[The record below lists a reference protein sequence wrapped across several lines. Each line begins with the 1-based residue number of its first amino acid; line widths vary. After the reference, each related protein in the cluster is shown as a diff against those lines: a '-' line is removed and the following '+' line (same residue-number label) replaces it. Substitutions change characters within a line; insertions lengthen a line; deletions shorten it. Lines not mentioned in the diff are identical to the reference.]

1 MLTYDV
7 QYYFIL
13 FMLEAG
19 ANDFTMGKRAVEQ
32 NDLYFLIYDVPFMRM
47 SVGAFVFLNVAV
59 YRSRKRKNTY
69 NRYSNSFC
77 TGSQRSQCIFEIDE

>member
-1 MLTYDV
+1 MTF
-7 QYYFIL
+7 QCYFIL

-19 ANDFTMGKRAVEQ
+19 ANDFTMGKKAVEQ
-32 NDLYFLIYDVPFMRM
+32 NHLYFLIYDVPFMRM
-47 SVGAFVFLNVAV
+47 IAGAFVLLNVAV

-69 NRYSNSFC
+69 NRYSNSFR